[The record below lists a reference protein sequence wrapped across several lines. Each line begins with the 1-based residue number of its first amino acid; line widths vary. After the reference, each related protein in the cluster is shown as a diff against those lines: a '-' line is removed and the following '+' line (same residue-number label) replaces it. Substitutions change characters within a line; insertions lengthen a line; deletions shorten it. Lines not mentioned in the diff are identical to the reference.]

1 MSNAGLN
8 CGLHKGDN
16 ICSEVAVS
24 LSSWKYQSNNMLY
37 LMVHLPQCA
46 HFIQGK
52 SHAGSLP
59 SIEEHLPWHKGGFKA
74 LLVQCSSRLW
84 RACRSRT
91 ADRSVSRI
99 TQTLFPELVY
109 FLHSEGMQS
118 HFKSPLC
125 ERGPKGELLRVWT
138 SAEIQL
144 LQLCLTSLL
153 SSCWWPARFPLRVPG
168 RQSVQA
174 QGAVPS
180 RALQLRHTPGY
191 WLLPRSPQK
200 WGFTLPVACGSV
212 YPSHR
217 YPRPRKAKSAI
228 WNLPWTLSEA
238 VIFMLYSCC
247 TVDNFASRESSK
259 SCTGRHKQS
268 TNPLRF

>member
-16 ICSEVAVS
+16 ISSEVAVS

-52 SHAGSLP
+52 SHAGSLT

-84 RACRSRT
+84 QACRSRT
-91 ADRSVSRI
+91 ANRSVSRI

-109 FLHSEGMQS
+109 FLHTEGMQS
-118 HFKSPLC
+118 NFKSPLC
-125 ERGPKGELLRVWT
+125 ERGPKGELLRVCT

-144 LQLCLTSLL
+144 LPLCLTSLWVPAGAL
-153 SSCWWPARFPLRVPG
+153 LGALSACPAGRVCKRRERFPAGLCSSVIHQDTGYYLALLRNEDLLFPLPVEVCILPTDTPGLGSQSLPFEISRGLFLKLWSSCFIAA
-168 RQSVQA
+168 A
-174 QGAVPS
+174 Q
-180 RALQLRHTPGY
+180 
-191 WLLPRSPQK
+191 
-200 WGFTLPVACGSV
+200 
-212 YPSHR
+212 
-217 YPRPRKAKSAI
+217 
-228 WNLPWTLSEA
+228 
-238 VIFMLYSCC
+238 
-247 TVDNFASRESSK
+247 
-259 SCTGRHKQS
+259 
-268 TNPLRF
+268 